1 MTVLHRLTL
10 VEVLV
15 RHLCAASLER
25 HVRPI
30 SCWKSPIRRWKQM
43 MGASNHTSADEAALV
58 PRSAPLK
65 LSSHCIAAAGLVLH
79 AVALVAL
86 QVRAGS
92 GYLGNLSTCFTS
104 SELVSPAVSQSLLQ
118 PFPWQLQNVKTW
130 NGEILRLS
138 PFRLIAWLPAVCM
151 SHLYRSSFSRAV
163 HPLVTTVLSSPIRTA
178 KVLDCIT
185 IESLRC
191 LCNPLWSIVNL
202 LQWNSLLPL
211 GVDKSQARPYWKAS
225 RYMHRAHPQHYHTCS
240 TVKKKS

>member
-1 MTVLHRLTL
+1 
-10 VEVLV
+10 
-15 RHLCAASLER
+15 
-25 HVRPI
+25 
-30 SCWKSPIRRWKQM
+30 

-58 PRSAPLK
+58 PRSTPLK
-65 LSSHCIAAAGLVLH
+65 LSCHCIAAPGLVLH

-86 QVRAGS
+86 QVPAGS
-92 GYLGNLSTCFTS
+92 DYLGNLSTGFTS
-104 SELVSPAVSQSLLQ
+104 RELFSPAVSQSLLQ

-130 NGEILRLS
+130 NGEILRMS
-138 PFRLIAWLPAVCM
+138 PFPLAWLPAVCM

-178 KVLDCIT
+178 KVLDCIA
-185 IESLRC
+185 IESLS
-191 LCNPLWSIVNL
+191 LWNSLWFIVNL
-202 LQWNSLLPL
+202 LQWNSLWPL